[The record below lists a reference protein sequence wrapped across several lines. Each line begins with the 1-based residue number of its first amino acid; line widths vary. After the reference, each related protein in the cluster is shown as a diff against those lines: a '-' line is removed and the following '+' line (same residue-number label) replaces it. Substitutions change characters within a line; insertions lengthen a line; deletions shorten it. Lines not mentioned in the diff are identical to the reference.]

1 MDVEA
6 EGSIAHLCG
15 GFADRESFR
24 VFGLRFDVHLE
35 HFFLLLKRSKL
46 PTSRRRKL
54 SRLLL
59 RRSLRLHYG
68 KPTMATSTS
77 SFESPRLLH
86 QFASVGQRVGDDRI
100 AGASNLL

>member
-46 PTSRRRKL
+46 PTSRCRKL

-68 KPTMATSTS
+68 KPTMATSTI
-77 SFESPRLLH
+77 
-86 QFASVGQRVGDDRI
+86 V
-100 AGASNLL
+100 